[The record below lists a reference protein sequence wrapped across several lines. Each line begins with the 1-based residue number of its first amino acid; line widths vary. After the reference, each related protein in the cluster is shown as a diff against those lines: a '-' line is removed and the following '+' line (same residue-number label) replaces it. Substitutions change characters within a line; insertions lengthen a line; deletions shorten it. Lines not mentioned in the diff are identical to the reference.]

1 MKFSYRGVKYNQEP
15 LVLEMMEGEQMGRYR
30 GQTLKYRYP
39 KHINHLQ
46 PRNLQYKYRGVG
58 YIDKPLGVSDN
69 LSVSVSGD
77 GNQSC
82 VCSISQNL
90 SKKPK
95 ITTTAQIHLE
105 NLRQKLEHRLQVAKS
120 RGDLY
125 LINLLEK
132 EYQQLTQVI

>member
-1 MKFSYRGVKYNQEP
+1 MNLSYRGIKYNQEP
-15 LVLEMMEGEQMGRYR
+15 LVLDMMEGEQIGRYR

-46 PRNLQYKYRGVG
+46 PRNLQYKYRGVA
-58 YIDKPLGVSDN
+58 YIDKPVTVSED
-69 LSVSVSGD
+69 LAMASY

-105 NLRQKLEHRLQVAKS
+105 NLRQNLEHRLKVAKS
-120 RGDLY
+120 KGDQY
-125 LINLLEK
+125 LIHLLEK
-132 EYQQLTQVI
+132 EYQQLTQVV